1 MFLLLPAFLWLAG
14 FAETRAAQEDHS
26 AIRLQVSPDITLLRP
41 LKDFANIAIAVDAP
55 EGKTTGPV
63 DLSVRLTAP
72 PPDGLVSTDFPLI
85 EGTLLIDMTFAKIPG
100 TLSWNY
106 VFPIRGVY
114 RLDVTATDG
123 QARRLEQSFSL
134 QVRENRA
141 KTAFLAGFVA
151 ALFLLGFIA
160 GRIFSAPAGVAGVL
174 MIALLYGAGASWSL
188 SAESARAVGLN
199 GKLTVTPPRVG
210 HPSTIR
216 WRGMDPG
223 SGESVPATVTLRV
236 VQLEKGREI
245 FRLNRVPTRGTLDLA
260 FHFIDASPHRVSA
273 VATTQGGRQ
282 AAEAAQTVEVES
294 ATAPLGIR
302 VEPILLF
309 MLMVLAGLVAGRISK
324 RRRLPLPWTAK
335 RVKMNPK
342 EAS

>member
-1 MFLLLPAFLWLAG
+1 M
-14 FAETRAAQEDHS
+14 
-26 AIRLQVSPDITLLRP
+26 LLRP
-41 LKDFANIAIAVDAP
+41 LKDSANITIDLERVGERP
-55 EGKTTGPV
+55 RGPV
-63 DLSVRLTAP
+63 DLSIRLTAP
-72 PPDGLVSTDFPLI
+72 PPGTLVSTDFPLI
-85 EGTLLIDMTFAKIPG
+85 EGTRLIEMNLANVTGA
-100 TLSWNY
+100 LSWNY
-106 VFPIRGVY
+106 LFPIRGVY
-114 RLDVTATDG
+114 RLDVTATDEQG
-123 QARRLEQSFSL
+123 RRLERSFSL

-141 KTAFLAGFVA
+141 KTAFLAGFVV
-151 ALFLLGFIA
+151 ALFILGFIA
-160 GRIFSAPAGVAGVL
+160 GRIFSAPTGVAGVL

-199 GKLTVTPPRVG
+199 GKLTVTTPRVG

-282 AAEAAQTVEVES
+282 AAEVAQTVEVES